1 MSSVLKFVDQ
11 LVKETSPA
19 DDVPRLEMQEGG
31 RARLP
36 VTAKQQ
42 ELAQS
47 LYGKDFKDF
56 HPRILSF
63 YYKGVSLLHHLLSHV
78 YALDRTSYQTV
89 YLLQPVHQ

>member
-47 LYGKDFKDF
+47 LYGKDFKDLNVQQE
-56 HPRILSF
+56 LS
-63 YYKGVSLLHHLLSHV
+63 
-78 YALDRTSYQTV
+78 
-89 YLLQPVHQ
+89 